1 VLETPHAIVGAVIVS
16 KIPNPIISLPLA
28 FASHFVL
35 DMVPH
40 WNPHLNTEIR
50 NKGKISSTTTLIV
63 AADVLLAI
71 ISGVAIS
78 SLSLPDTTHAG
89 FVLMGA
95 FSGVL
100 PDVVEAPYFFLGW
113 KTKAIEKWLSFQ
125 KSIQSDTTPF
135 AGLMTQVATVLASI
149 WWVIGG

>member
-1 VLETPHAIVGAVIVS
+1 MLETPHAIVGAVIVS

-100 PDVVEAPYFFLGW
+100 PDVV
-113 KTKAIEKWLSFQ
+113 
-125 KSIQSDTTPF
+125 
-135 AGLMTQVATVLASI
+135 
-149 WWVIGG
+149 